1 MDSNKEFIGENMR
14 GGEQMCLLIIKAEV
28 NVGLFFG

>member
-1 MDSNKEFIGENMR
+1 MDYNTEFTGENER
-14 GGEQMCLLIIKAEV
+14 GEQMCLLIIKAEV